1 MADVRTQFQEE
12 IRGKLGPVDV
22 LPVPDG
28 GVHRFHVPGDR
39 AGSKNGWYVLHAD
52 SADLAYGAF
61 GSWKSGDRH
70 AWSSRQSEAPIDAA
84 IRHQRAEQCRS
95 QREIECSRRQQEAA
109 QFARRLWCQAG
120 HADPHHPYL
129 VSKRCDVHGLRQQG
143 EVLLVPLCY
152 QGQLVNVQRIFLD
165 GTKRFLSGGRVN
177 GCYSPIGAFTKG
189 MPLYICEGWAT
200 GATIHET
207 TGAPVA
213 AAMNAGNLL
222 PAGQELSRRYPQMTL
237 IVAGDDDRGTSGN
250 PGRAAATKAAD
261 ALGIGLVFP
270 AWPEGAPLTLTDF
283 NDLRQWQEGRA

>member
-165 GTKRFLSGGRVN
+165 GTKRFLGG
-177 GCYSPIGAFTKG
+177 G
-189 MPLYICEGWAT
+189 
-200 GATIHET
+200 
-207 TGAPVA
+207 
-213 AAMNAGNLL
+213 
-222 PAGQELSRRYPQMTL
+222 AGQRLLLAYWGVHKRYAALYLRRLGNRGDHSR
-237 IVAGDDDRGTSGN
+237 DDWSPGSRCHECRQPAASRPGAQSALPSNDFDRC
-250 PGRAAATKAAD
+250 R
-261 ALGIGLVFP
+261 
-270 AWPEGAPLTLTDF
+270 
-283 NDLRQWQEGRA
+283 